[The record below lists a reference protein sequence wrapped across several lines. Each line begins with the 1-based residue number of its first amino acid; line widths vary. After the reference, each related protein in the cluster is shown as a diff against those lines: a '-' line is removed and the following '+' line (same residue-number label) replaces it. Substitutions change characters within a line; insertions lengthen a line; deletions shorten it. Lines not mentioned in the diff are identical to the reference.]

1 MAERNYHPIPGFIAS
16 TLGFDPLERT
26 YQAKVCPDVQRIC
39 RYDFGLPSTQQLGAL
54 IEAAAGYPGWRAAIN
69 IQDDKVFI
77 QSNDADAFQIN
88 STPTAI
94 ALGFRDFPVVAV
106 VVGDVT
112 RAYAT
117 ADWQRGDFEGDPLS
131 ITITSGPTLIAT
143 EPVGHLTHL
152 MQWLSP
158 NTGKDDI
165 NDDISEDYRFGI
177 NLDGHC
183 FFTTKES
190 SPGAPNFVPS
200 LGFTGSETP
209 VAGDSFGDGPW
220 YTYTAENPCIGV
232 WVPSRPLARRIQQTE
247 QDTSSTRTLSGK
259 HVYAH
264 RGSFTSLSLE
274 AWVDGPQD
282 SKDLYKHVLERFAPF
297 AHPGARVD
305 YYARWG
311 DPRLPLQDYEVGG
324 TSFPYTI
331 THANYNNGESGV
343 VRCYSGSEMSDVIV
357 TWPEDLRRRSPLTLI
372 LKQAH
377 NLED

>member
-1 MAERNYHPIPGFIAS
+1 MAEKNYHPIPGFIAS
-16 TLGFDPLERT
+16 LTGFEPVDIT
-26 YQAKVCPDVQRIC
+26 YQGKVCPDPLNLY
-39 RYDFGLPSTQQLGAL
+39 RYDYGLPASQKLPAL
-54 IEAAAGYPGWRAAIN
+54 LFAAEGGTWTVGIN

-77 QSNDADAFQIN
+77 QSDDGNDFQIN

-94 ALGFRDFPVVAV
+94 AMGFRNFPVVGV
-106 VVGDVT
+106 LVGSVI

-117 ADWQRGDFEGDPLS
+117 ADWQRGDFEGDPIS
-131 ITITSGPTLIAT
+131 ITMTAGPTLIAT
-143 EPVGHLTHL
+143 DPVGHLTHL

-158 NTGKDDI
+158 EVGTDNN
-165 NDDISEDYRFGI
+165 NDPISANFRFGI
-177 NLDGHC
+177 NSEGHC
-183 FFTTKES
+183 FFTSNEG
-190 SPGAPNFVPS
+190 SPGTPNFCPV
-200 LGFTGSETP
+200 LGFTGNE
-209 VAGDSFGDGPW
+209 VAVSGDTFGVGPFF
-220 YTYTAENPCIGV
+220 TYTATYPMTGV
-232 WVPSRPLARRIQQTE
+232 WVPSRPLARRIQETE
-247 QDTSSTRTLSGK
+247 QDTDSTRTLSGK

-297 AHPGARVD
+297 AHPGARID

-311 DPRLPLQDYEVGG
+311 DPRLPLQDYEVGL

-331 THANYNNGESGV
+331 TSANYNNGELGV
-343 VRCYSGSEMSDVIV
+343 VRCYAGSEMGSVIV
-357 TWPEDLRRRSPLTLI
+357 TWPQDLRRRSPLTLI